1 MAFLGERN
9 DEMDYLMTLGIF
21 ASIYAILAISLNV
34 LTGYAGQVSL
44 GHAALFG
51 IGAYTSAV
59 LTVNI
64 GMNYW
69 AALPLSILIT
79 ALVGSLLGL
88 PGLRVH
94 SDFLVL
100 VTIGIN
106 FVVVAFFKYIPFFGG
121 PYGLVNIPRPT
132 LFGKTLDTPGYFLY
146 ALGWAVFVILFTYW
160 MSKKYLRSAFEAI
173 KEDEEAAEA
182 MTVSVPRFKIYAF
195 TISAAFAGLAGNLW
209 AHYMG
214 VIFPNDFSFSRSVEI
229 MTMIVIGG
237 VGTIRGAVLGALLLV
252 FLPEY
257 LRFVGDYRM
266 LIYGLI
272 IIFTMVFI
280 PSGLL
285 GDRSITWRWT
295 KIFKKGDRIA
305 GNNSD

>member
-1 MAFLGERN
+1 MG
-9 DEMDYLMTLGIF
+9 YLMTLGIF
-21 ASIYAILAISLNV
+21 ASIYTILAISLNI

-51 IGAYTSAV
+51 IGAYVSAA
-59 LTVNI
+59 LTVNL
-64 GMNYW
+64 GFNYW
-69 AALPLSILIT
+69 TALPLSILIT
-79 ALVGSLLGL
+79 ALVGALLGL
-88 PGLRVH
+88 PSLRVH

-106 FVVVAFFKYIPFFGG
+106 FVVVALFKYTPFFGG
-121 PYGLVNIPRPT
+121 PYGLLGIPRPS
-132 LFGKTLDTPGYFLY
+132 LFGESMNTFEYFLY
-146 ALGWAVFVILFTYW
+146 AVGWATFTILFVYW
-160 MSKKYLRSAFEAI
+160 MSKKYIRVAFEAI

-182 MTVSVPRFKIYAF
+182 MTISVARFKIYAF

-214 VIFPNDFSFSRSVEI
+214 VIFPGNFSFSKSIEI
-229 MTMIVIGG
+229 MTMIVLGG
-237 VGTIRGAVLGALLLV
+237 IGTIRGAVLGAVLLI

-257 LRFVGDYRM
+257 LRFVSDYRM

-272 IIFTMVFI
+272 IVFTMIFI

-285 GDRSITWRWT
+285 GDRSITWKWT
-295 KIFKKGDRIA
+295 RIFKKGDRVA
-305 GNNSD
+305 KNNEN